1 MTGLLVTLDGPGGT
15 GKTTTAAAVAAELS
29 SRGCPAHVTAE
40 PSSGPIGA
48 LARSLVNEVTGPALA
63 CLVAAARYH
72 HLDTEVRPRLAA
84 GHIVVW
90 DRYLA
95 STLVLQGRDGL
106 SQPWLLS
113 LNEHADLPGLA
124 VILTAEPGV
133 LAARL
138 DQRGRHD
145 RFENNPVSPG
155 EEDAMFAAAADLLAG
170 RGVPVIRID
179 TSHLDPREAAARIA
193 DAAQER
199 CASLTDYG

>member
-15 GKTTTAAAVAAELS
+15 GKTTITAATVAELS
-29 SRGCPAHVTAE
+29 RQGHQARATAE

-48 LARSLVNEVTGPALA
+48 LARNLVNEVTGHALA
-63 CLVAAARYH
+63 CLVTADRYY
-72 HLDTEVRPRLAA
+72 HLATEIRPHLAA
-84 GHIVVW
+84 GCIVVC

-106 SQPWLLS
+106 PRSWVLA
-113 LNEHADLPGLA
+113 LNEHIDLPGLA
-124 VILTAEPGV
+124 VILAAEPGI

-145 RFENNPVSPG
+145 RFEDEPAPPG
-155 EEDAMFAAAADLLAG
+155 AEDAMFTAAADVLAE

-179 TSHLDPREAAARIA
+179 TSRLTPQEVAARIA

-199 CASLTDYG
+199 CASLTAHG